1 MKRLIHLLS
10 IASLL
15 IVVHLGFTPTT
26 YAQTNEAPSRQDE
39 IVVGRVQKVLDTKH
53 AVLETNR
60 HYIQTLRVDV
70 TLHSG
75 VKKTIQISS
84 GYIPYAREALYGP
97 GDEVLLG
104 YQSQGLVEEY
114 WYMIGHRRTPILWL
128 VAAVFV
134 ILTVVVARAQG
145 ARSLLA
151 MLVTGAVMIYGV
163 LPQLYAGTN
172 PQLVLGGAIIT
183 LLPVSFYLSHGVSTK
198 TNVAI
203 FTCAIILGFAVATTQ
218 LLVQHL
224 HLTGLTSDE
233 LLALLSVREDRLQLG
248 SMVAAGIVLGV
259 LGVLDDVSITQASI
273 VHELYDSDR
282 KIAPLTLFSR
292 AMNVGQ
298 DHIASVVNTLIL
310 VYAGSSLSTL
320 LLITQFPRPLTVLLN
335 SEVVATQLLITLV
348 GSISLIIAI
357 PLTTAVAVFVYC
369 RDSQKKQ

>member
-1 MKRLIHLLS
+1 MKRTTQWLVTLAILLFFVGARPAS
-10 IASLL
+10 I
-15 IVVHLGFTPTT
+15 G
-26 YAQTNEAPSRQDE
+26 AQSDQAPGVRDE
-39 IVVGRVQKVLDTKH
+39 IVVGRVVEVVDTKR

-60 HYIQTLRVDV
+60 HYIQTLKVKV
-70 TLHSG
+70 SLKSG
-75 VKKTIQISS
+75 LKKTIQISS
-84 GYIPYAREALYGP
+84 GYIPYAQEALYGP

-104 YQSQGLVEEY
+104 YQSKGLVEEY
-114 WYMIGHRRTPILWL
+114 WYMIGHRRTTLLWF
-128 VAAVFV
+128 VGAVFV
-134 ILTVVVARAQG
+134 ALTLIVARAKG

-151 MLVTGAVMIYGV
+151 MVITGAVMIYGV

-172 PQLVLGGAIIT
+172 PQLVLCGAIIV
-183 LLPVSFYLSHGVSTK
+183 LLPLSFYLSHGISTK

-203 FTCAIILGFAVATTQ
+203 FTCAIILGLAVGITQ

-273 VHELYDSDR
+273 VHELHDSNP
-282 KIAPLTLFSR
+282 KIAPLALFSR

-348 GSISLIIAI
+348 GSICLIVAI
-357 PLTTAVAVFVYC
+357 PATTAAAVFVYS
-369 RDSQKKQ
+369 RRSKK